1 MMRYIKTF
9 SGIILYILFTFIALL
24 PVLVIRVNIESVH
37 YTIAL
42 IIWAISAGIFFLPA
56 LAIIIKKVW
65 FFKGTGEPVA
75 LDKLKKKLLEINVFD
90 APVSVQN
97 HKKSIIFTWRH
108 QEQSWC
114 ELLEEIKPKRMYELW
129 INFDNSTKT
138 VTMSDKYRS
147 IDWTLSPIKLETGW
161 FAYSKPYFNITIGK
175 AWGIENYKDSN
186 PNDYK
191 FSQNE
196 IKSPVLNTIIK
207 NGWNV
212 RFSLF

>member
-1 MMRYIKTF
+1 MIRYIKTF
-9 SGIILYILFTFIALL
+9 SGVILYTLLTFIALL
-24 PVLVIRVNIESVH
+24 PILVIRVNIESIH
-37 YTIAL
+37 YTVAVS
-42 IIWAISAGIFFLPA
+42 IWAISACLFFLPA

-65 FFKGTGEPVA
+65 FFKGTREPVA
-75 LDKLKKKLLEINVFD
+75 LDKLKKVLLEMNAFN

-97 HKKSIIFTWRH
+97 LKKNIMITWRH
-108 QEQSWC
+108 QDQVWC
-114 ELLEEIKPKRMYELW
+114 ELLEEAKLKKMYELW
-129 INFDNSTKT
+129 LHFDNSTKT

-161 FAYSKPYFNITIGK
+161 FAYSKPYFNVATGK
-175 AWGIENYKDSN
+175 AWGIENYKDSD
-186 PNDYK
+186 PGDYN
-191 FSQNE
+191 FSPNE

>member
-1 MMRYIKTF
+1 MIRYIKTF
-9 SGIILYILFTFIALL
+9 SGFIFYLLLSFLALL
-24 PVLVIRVNIESVH
+24 PVLVIRTNIESIH
-37 YTIAL
+37 YTIAVT
-42 IIWAISAGIFFLPA
+42 IWGIVVCLFFLPA

-65 FFKGTGEPVA
+65 FFEGKNEPVA
-75 LDKLKKKLLEINVFD
+75 LDKLKKILLEINDFD
-90 APVSVQN
+90 APVSVRNQ
-97 HKKSIIFTWRH
+97 KKNIIFTWRH

-114 ELLEEIKPKRMYELW
+114 ELLEKAKLKKLYELW

-147 IDWTLSPIKLETGW
+147 VDWSLSPIKLETGW
-161 FAYSKPYFNITIGK
+161 FSYSKPYFRIVTGN
-175 AWGIENYKDSN
+175 AWGVENYADSD
-186 PNDYK
+186 PNDYS
-191 FSQNE
+191 FSPNE